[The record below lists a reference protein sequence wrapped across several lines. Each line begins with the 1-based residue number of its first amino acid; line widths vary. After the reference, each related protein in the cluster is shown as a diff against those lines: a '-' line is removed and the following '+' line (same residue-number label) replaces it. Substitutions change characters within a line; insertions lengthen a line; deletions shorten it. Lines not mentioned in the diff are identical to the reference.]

1 MKTSKRTTA
10 ILLAALLILS
20 TTVPALAASGGAA
33 ADAAAAEPSA
43 APGETTAAGDGEP
56 SEKEE
61 VIYVTLDASGE
72 LVSAYA
78 VNSFPGGEITDYGDY
93 DSVRVLNTGDE
104 IEYKGGIVNITT
116 DAKRIYYQGGL
127 KKVELPWDISL
138 TYRLDGKAVTAEEIA
153 GKSGE
158 AEIRFTV
165 TQNEECAGTFYDDYA
180 LQASFTLPGDVFGD
194 ISAPDATVAA
204 VGADRQLTY
213 TLLPGEGIDTL
224 ITATAENFSLPAV
237 SINGIHL
244 NLNVDVN
251 SDGIKDQVGQLVDAA
266 SQLNSGASALYSGS
280 QELQT
285 GASGLLDGS
294 ESLQSG
300 IAELDAGVAELQDGL
315 IVMRDGLNELYA
327 SSGDLTSG
335 AGQVY
340 SGLAQVEAALDALDV
355 DTSQIELLVTS
366 AQALADGAQSAYDGA
381 VALQSALTAD
391 AFNAEIPVDRL
402 TATNSAA
409 IEQIQGIL
417 NDSTLS
423 ALIQWCDKTYGTDM
437 FNQLAGIVTL
447 LNSNSEALQGARTY
461 VTAVG
466 AEAGALVSGLG
477 ELSAGCSEFNS
488 AVIELSSTVSGLLS
502 QLAQLQTAIAQ
513 LTDGSAELAYGVDAY
528 TAGVAQL
535 VDGFGSVMSGVSA
548 LAEGSSELLSGSG
561 ELSAGAAELYS
572 GVAELANGAQS
583 MASGASALNSETSS
597 LDVQA
602 EIDSLLA
609 DIGGSMEAPVS
620 FVDSRNGTIRAVQF
634 VIQTEEISAPAE
646 VAPPEP
652 AAEEQSFWDKLLNLF
667 GL

>member
-20 TTVPALAASGGAA
+20 TTVPALAANVGAA

-43 APGETTAAGDGEP
+43 APGETPAAGDGEP

-104 IEYKGGIVNITT
+104 IEYEDGVVNITT
-116 DAKRIYYQGGL
+116 DAKRIYYQGEL

-138 TYRLDGKAVTAEEIA
+138 SYKLDGKAVTAEEIA

-158 AEIRFTV
+158 VEIRFTV

-266 SQLNSGASALYSGS
+266 SRLNSGASALYSGS

-300 IAELDAGVAELQDGL
+300 
-315 IVMRDGLNELYA
+315 
-327 SSGDLTSG
+327 SPS
-335 AGQVY
+335 
-340 SGLAQVEAALDALDV
+340 
-355 DTSQIELLVTS
+355 
-366 AQALADGAQSAYDGA
+366 
-381 VALQSALTAD
+381 
-391 AFNAEIPVDRL
+391 
-402 TATNSAA
+402 
-409 IEQIQGIL
+409 
-417 NDSTLS
+417 
-423 ALIQWCDKTYGTDM
+423 
-437 FNQLAGIVTL
+437 
-447 LNSNSEALQGARTY
+447 
-461 VTAVG
+461 
-466 AEAGALVSGLG
+466 
-477 ELSAGCSEFNS
+477 
-488 AVIELSSTVSGLLS
+488 
-502 QLAQLQTAIAQ
+502 
-513 LTDGSAELAYGVDAY
+513 
-528 TAGVAQL
+528 
-535 VDGFGSVMSGVSA
+535 
-548 LAEGSSELLSGSG
+548 
-561 ELSAGAAELYS
+561 
-572 GVAELANGAQS
+572 
-583 MASGASALNSETSS
+583 
-597 LDVQA
+597 
-602 EIDSLLA
+602 
-609 DIGGSMEAPVS
+609 
-620 FVDSRNGTIRAVQF
+620 
-634 VIQTEEISAPAE
+634 
-646 VAPPEP
+646 
-652 AAEEQSFWDKLLNLF
+652 
-667 GL
+667 

>member
-43 APGETTAAGDGEP
+43 TPGETPAAGDGEP

-104 IEYKGGIVNITT
+104 IEYEDGIVNITT

-165 TQNEECAGTFYDDYA
+165 TQNEKCAGTFYDDYA
-180 LQASFTLPGDVFGD
+180 LQASFTLPGDVFSD

-237 SINGIHL
+237 SVNGIHL

-366 AQALADGAQSAYDGA
+366 AQALADGAQRAYDGA
-381 VALQSALTAD
+381 VALRNALSTSALD
-391 AFNAEIPVDRL
+391 
-402 TATNSAA
+402 SALA
-409 IEQIQGIL
+409 ANG
-417 NDSTLS
+417 STYTLS
-423 ALIQWCDKTYGTDM
+423 G
-437 FNQLAGIVTL
+437 LAQANLEAINELSQYASLFESVNMGQAYNDLVAL
-447 LNSNSEALQGARTY
+447 LNGNASMLNGVSLY
-461 VTAVG
+461 ITAVG
-466 AEAGALVSGLG
+466 TEADALVSGLG

-502 QLAQLQTAIAQ
+502 QLVQLQTAIAQ

-583 MASGASALNSETSS
+583 MANGASALNSETSS

>member
-104 IEYKGGIVNITT
+104 IEYKGDVVNITT
-116 DAKRIYYQGGL
+116 DAKRIYYQGEL

-138 TYRLDGKAVTAEEIA
+138 TYKLDGKAVTAEEIA

-340 SGLAQVEAALDALDV
+340 SGLAQVEAALDALSV
-355 DTSQIELLVTS
+355 DTSQIELLVSS
-366 AQALADGAQSAYDGA
+366 AQALADGAQRAYDGA
-381 VALQSALTAD
+381 VALRNALSTSALD
-391 AFNAEIPVDRL
+391 
-402 TATNSAA
+402 SALA
-409 IEQIQGIL
+409 ANG
-417 NDSTLS
+417 STYTLS
-423 ALIQWCDKTYGTDM
+423 G
-437 FNQLAGIVTL
+437 LAQANLEAINELSQYASLFESVNMGQAYNDLVAL
-447 LNSNSEALQGARTY
+447 LNGNASMLNGVSLY
-461 VTAVG
+461 ITAVG
-466 AEAGALVSGLG
+466 TEADALVSGLG

-502 QLAQLQTAIAQ
+502 QLVQLQTAIAQ

-583 MASGASALNSETSS
+583 MANGASALNSETSS

>member
-20 TTVPALAASGGAA
+20 TTVPALAASSGTA

-116 DAKRIYYQGGL
+116 DAKRIYYQGEL

-165 TQNEECAGTFYDDYA
+165 TQNEKCAGTFYDDYA

-237 SINGIHL
+237 SVNGIHL

-266 SQLNSGASALYSGS
+266 SRLNSGASALYSGS

-340 SGLAQVEAALDALDV
+340 SGLAQVETALDALSV

-381 VALQSALTAD
+381 VALRNALSTSALD
-391 AFNAEIPVDRL
+391 
-402 TATNSAA
+402 SALA
-409 IEQIQGIL
+409 ANG
-417 NDSTLS
+417 STYTLS
-423 ALIQWCDKTYGTDM
+423 GLAQANLEAIDELSQYASL
-437 FNQLAGIVTL
+437 FELAGMGQAYNDLVAL
-447 LNSNSEALQGARTY
+447 LNGNASMLNGVSLY
-461 VTAVG
+461 ITAVG
-466 AEAGALVSGLG
+466 TEADALVSGLG

-502 QLAQLQTAIAQ
+502 QLVQLQTAIAQ

-583 MASGASALNSETSS
+583 MANGASALNSETSS

>member
-1 MKTSKRTTA
+1 MKISKRTTA

-61 VIYVTLDASGE
+61 VIYVTLDASGA

-104 IEYKGGIVNITT
+104 IEYKDGIVDITT

-138 TYRLDGKAVTAEEIA
+138 TYKLDGQAVTAEEIA

-165 TQNEECAGTFYDDYA
+165 TQNEKCTGTFYDDYA

-266 SQLNSGASALYSGS
+266 SRLNSGASALYSGS

-340 SGLAQVEAALDALDV
+340 SGLAQVEAALDALSV

-366 AQALADGAQSAYDGA
+366 AQALADGAQRAYDGA
-381 VALQSALTAD
+381 VALRNALSTSALD
-391 AFNAEIPVDRL
+391 
-402 TATNSAA
+402 SALA
-409 IEQIQGIL
+409 ANG
-417 NDSTLS
+417 STYTLS
-423 ALIQWCDKTYGTDM
+423 G
-437 FNQLAGIVTL
+437 LAQANLEAINELSQYASLFESVNMGQAYNDLVAL
-447 LNSNSEALQGARTY
+447 LNGNASMLNGVSLY
-461 VTAVG
+461 ITAVG
-466 AEAGALVSGLG
+466 TEADALVSGLG

-502 QLAQLQTAIAQ
+502 QLVQLQTAIAQ

-583 MASGASALNSETSS
+583 MANGASALNSETSS

-634 VIQTEEISAPAE
+634 VIQTEAISAPAE

>member
-20 TTVPALAASGGAA
+20 TTVPALAANGGAA
-33 ADAAAAEPSA
+33 ADAAAAETSA
-43 APGETTAAGDGEP
+43 APGETPAAGDGEP
-56 SEKEE
+56 SDKEE

-104 IEYKGGIVNITT
+104 IEYKDGVVNITT
-116 DAKRIYYQGGL
+116 DAKRIYYQGEL

-138 TYRLDGKAVTAEEIA
+138 TYKLDGKAVTAEEIA

-266 SQLNSGASALYSGS
+266 GRLNSGASALYSGS

-340 SGLAQVEAALDALDV
+340 SGLAQVETALDALDV

-366 AQALADGAQSAYDGA
+366 AQALADGAQRAYDGA
-381 VALQSALTAD
+381 VALRNALSTSALD
-391 AFNAEIPVDRL
+391 
-402 TATNSAA
+402 SALA
-409 IEQIQGIL
+409 ANG
-417 NDSTLS
+417 STYTLS
-423 ALIQWCDKTYGTDM
+423 G
-437 FNQLAGIVTL
+437 LAQANLEAINELSQYASLFESVNMGQAYNDLVAL
-447 LNSNSEALQGARTY
+447 LNGNASMLNGVSLY
-461 VTAVG
+461 ITAVG
-466 AEAGALVSGLG
+466 TEADALVSGLG

-502 QLAQLQTAIAQ
+502 QLVQLQTAIAQ

-583 MASGASALNSETSS
+583 MANGASALNSETSS

>member
-43 APGETTAAGDGEP
+43 APGETPAAGDGEP

-72 LVSAYA
+72 PVSAYA

-104 IEYKGGIVNITT
+104 IEYEDGVVNITT
-116 DAKRIYYQGGL
+116 DAKRIYYQGEL

-165 TQNEECAGTFYDDYA
+165 TQNEKCAGTFYDDYA

-237 SINGIHL
+237 SVNGIHL

-266 SQLNSGASALYSGS
+266 SRLNSGASALYSGS

-340 SGLAQVEAALDALDV
+340 SGLAQVEAALDALSV

-381 VALQSALTAD
+381 VALRNALSTSALD
-391 AFNAEIPVDRL
+391 
-402 TATNSAA
+402 SALA
-409 IEQIQGIL
+409 ANG
-417 NDSTLS
+417 STYTLS
-423 ALIQWCDKTYGTDM
+423 G
-437 FNQLAGIVTL
+437 LAQANLEAINELSQYASLFESVNMGQAYNDLVAL
-447 LNSNSEALQGARTY
+447 LNGNASMLNGVSLY
-461 VTAVG
+461 ITAVG
-466 AEAGALVSGLG
+466 TEADALVSGLG

-502 QLAQLQTAIAQ
+502 QLVQLQTAIAQ

-583 MASGASALNSETSS
+583 MANGASALNSETSS

>member
-20 TTVPALAASGGAA
+20 TTVPALAASGGEA

-43 APGETTAAGDGEP
+43 APGETPAAGDGEP

-104 IEYKGGIVNITT
+104 IEYEDGVVNITT

-138 TYRLDGKAVTAEEIA
+138 TYRLDGKAVTAGEIA

-165 TQNEECAGTFYDDYA
+165 TQNEECTGTFYDDYA

-340 SGLAQVEAALDALDV
+340 SGLAQVEAALDALSV

-366 AQALADGAQSAYDGA
+366 AQALADGAQRAYDGA
-381 VALQSALTAD
+381 VALRNALSTSALD
-391 AFNAEIPVDRL
+391 
-402 TATNSAA
+402 SALA
-409 IEQIQGIL
+409 ANG
-417 NDSTLS
+417 STYTLS
-423 ALIQWCDKTYGTDM
+423 G
-437 FNQLAGIVTL
+437 LAQANLEAINELSQYASLFEFVNMGQAYNDLVAL
-447 LNSNSEALQGARTY
+447 LNGNASMLNGVSLY
-461 VTAVG
+461 ITAVG
-466 AEAGALVSGLG
+466 TEADALVSGLG

-502 QLAQLQTAIAQ
+502 QLVQLQTAIAQ

-652 AAEEQSFWDKLLNLF
+652 AAEEQTFWDKLLSLF

>member
-20 TTVPALAASGGAA
+20 TTVPALAASGGTA

-43 APGETTAAGDGEP
+43 APGETPAAGDGEP

-104 IEYKGGIVNITT
+104 IEYKDGVVNITT

-127 KKVELPWDISL
+127 KKAELPWDISL

-180 LQASFTLPGDVFGD
+180 LQASFTLPGDVFSD

-266 SQLNSGASALYSGS
+266 SRLNSGASALYSGS

-340 SGLAQVEAALDALDV
+340 SGLAQVEAALDALSV

-366 AQALADGAQSAYDGA
+366 AQALADGAQRAYDGA
-381 VALQSALTAD
+381 VALRNALSTSALD
-391 AFNAEIPVDRL
+391 
-402 TATNSAA
+402 SALA
-409 IEQIQGIL
+409 ANG
-417 NDSTLS
+417 STYTLS
-423 ALIQWCDKTYGTDM
+423 G
-437 FNQLAGIVTL
+437 LAQANLEAIDELSQYASLFERAGMGQAYNDLVAL
-447 LNSNSEALQGARTY
+447 LNGNASMLNGVSLY
-461 VTAVG
+461 ITAVG
-466 AEAGALVSGLG
+466 TEADALVSGLG

-502 QLAQLQTAIAQ
+502 QLVQLQTAIAQ

-583 MASGASALNSETSS
+583 MANGASALNSETSS

>member
-33 ADAAAAEPSA
+33 ADAAAAEPAA
-43 APGETTAAGDGEP
+43 APGETPAAGDGEP

-104 IEYKGGIVNITT
+104 IEYKDGIVNITT

-138 TYRLDGKAVTAEEIA
+138 TYKLDGKAVTAEEIA

-165 TQNEECAGTFYDDYA
+165 TQNEKCTGTFYDDYA

-266 SQLNSGASALYSGS
+266 GRLNSGASALYSGS

-340 SGLAQVEAALDALDV
+340 SGLAQVEAALDALSV

-366 AQALADGAQSAYDGA
+366 AQALADGAQRAYDGA
-381 VALQSALTAD
+381 VALRNALSTSALD
-391 AFNAEIPVDRL
+391 
-402 TATNSAA
+402 SALA
-409 IEQIQGIL
+409 ANG
-417 NDSTLS
+417 STYTLS
-423 ALIQWCDKTYGTDM
+423 G
-437 FNQLAGIVTL
+437 LAQANLEAIDELSQYASLFESVNMGQAYNDLVAL
-447 LNSNSEALQGARTY
+447 LNGNASMLNGVSLY
-461 VTAVG
+461 ITAVG
-466 AEAGALVSGLG
+466 TEADALVSGLG

-502 QLAQLQTAIAQ
+502 QLVQLQTAIAQ

-572 GVAELANGAQS
+572 GVAELASGAQS

-652 AAEEQSFWDKLLNLF
+652 AAEEQSFWDKLLSLF

>member
-43 APGETTAAGDGEP
+43 APGETIAAGDGEP

-104 IEYKGGIVNITT
+104 IEYKDGVVNITT

-138 TYRLDGKAVTAEEIA
+138 TYKLDGKAVTAEEIA

-266 SQLNSGASALYSGS
+266 GRLNSGASALYSGS

-381 VALQSALTAD
+381 VALRNALSTSALD
-391 AFNAEIPVDRL
+391 
-402 TATNSAA
+402 SALA
-409 IEQIQGIL
+409 ANG
-417 NDSTLS
+417 STYTLS
-423 ALIQWCDKTYGTDM
+423 G
-437 FNQLAGIVTL
+437 LAQANLEAIDELSQYASLFEFVNMGQAYNDLVAL
-447 LNSNSEALQGARTY
+447 LNGNASMLNGVSLY
-461 VTAVG
+461 ITAVG
-466 AEAGALVSGLG
+466 TEADALVSGLG

-502 QLAQLQTAIAQ
+502 QLVQLQTAIAQ

-583 MASGASALNSETSS
+583 MANGASALNSETSS

-652 AAEEQSFWDKLLNLF
+652 AAEEQTFWDKLLNLF

>member
-20 TTVPALAASGGAA
+20 TTVPALAANGGAA

-43 APGETTAAGDGEP
+43 APGETPAAGDGEP

-104 IEYKGGIVNITT
+104 IEYEDGVVNITT
-116 DAKRIYYQGGL
+116 DAKRIYYQGEL

-138 TYRLDGKAVTAEEIA
+138 SYKLDGKAVTAEEIA

-158 AEIRFTV
+158 VEIRFTV

-266 SQLNSGASALYSGS
+266 SRLNSGASALYSGS

-340 SGLAQVEAALDALDV
+340 SGLAQVEAALDALSV

-366 AQALADGAQSAYDGA
+366 AQALADGAQNAYDGA
-381 VALQSALTAD
+381 VALRNALSTSALD
-391 AFNAEIPVDRL
+391 
-402 TATNSAA
+402 SALA
-409 IEQIQGIL
+409 ANG
-417 NDSTLS
+417 STYTLS
-423 ALIQWCDKTYGTDM
+423 GLTQANLEAINELSQYASLFESVNMGQAYND
-437 FNQLAGIVTL
+437 LVAL
-447 LNSNSEALQGARTY
+447 LNGNASMLNGVSLY
-461 VTAVG
+461 ITAVG
-466 AEAGALVSGLG
+466 TEADALVSGLG

-502 QLAQLQTAIAQ
+502 QLVQLQTAIAQ

-583 MASGASALNSETSS
+583 MANGASALNSETSS

>member
-43 APGETTAAGDGEP
+43 APGETPAAGDGEP

-116 DAKRIYYQGGL
+116 DAKRIYYQGEL

-165 TQNEECAGTFYDDYA
+165 TQNEKCAGTFYDDYA

-237 SINGIHL
+237 SVNGIHL

-340 SGLAQVEAALDALDV
+340 SGLAQVEAALDALSV

-366 AQALADGAQSAYDGA
+366 AQALADGAQRAYDGA
-381 VALQSALTAD
+381 VALRNALSTSALD
-391 AFNAEIPVDRL
+391 
-402 TATNSAA
+402 SALA
-409 IEQIQGIL
+409 ANG
-417 NDSTLS
+417 STYTLS
-423 ALIQWCDKTYGTDM
+423 G
-437 FNQLAGIVTL
+437 LAQANLEAINELSQYASLFESVNMGQAYNDLVAL
-447 LNSNSEALQGARTY
+447 LNGNASMLNGVSLY
-461 VTAVG
+461 ITAVG
-466 AEAGALVSGLG
+466 TEADALVSGLG

-502 QLAQLQTAIAQ
+502 QLVQLQTAIAQ

-583 MASGASALNSETSS
+583 MANGASALNSETSS

-652 AAEEQSFWDKLLNLF
+652 AAEEQTFWDKLLSLF

>member
-20 TTVPALAASGGAA
+20 TTVPALAANGGTA

-43 APGETTAAGDGEP
+43 APGETPAAGDGEP

-104 IEYKGGIVNITT
+104 IEYKDGVVNITT
-116 DAKRIYYQGGL
+116 DAKRIYYQGEL

-138 TYRLDGKAVTAEEIA
+138 TYKLDGKAVTAEEIA

-266 SQLNSGASALYSGS
+266 GRLNSGASALYSGS

-340 SGLAQVEAALDALDV
+340 SGLAQVEAALDALSV

-366 AQALADGAQSAYDGA
+366 AQALADGAQRAYDGA
-381 VALQSALTAD
+381 VALRNALSTSALD
-391 AFNAEIPVDRL
+391 
-402 TATNSAA
+402 SALA
-409 IEQIQGIL
+409 ANG
-417 NDSTLS
+417 STYTLS
-423 ALIQWCDKTYGTDM
+423 G
-437 FNQLAGIVTL
+437 LAQANLEAINELSQYASLFESVNMGQAYNDLVAL
-447 LNSNSEALQGARTY
+447 LNGNASMLNGVSLY
-461 VTAVG
+461 ITAVG
-466 AEAGALVSGLG
+466 TEADALVSGLG

-502 QLAQLQTAIAQ
+502 QLVQLQTAIAQ

-583 MASGASALNSETSS
+583 MANGASALNSETSS

>member
-43 APGETTAAGDGEP
+43 APGETPAAGDGEP

-104 IEYKGGIVNITT
+104 IEYEDGIVNITT

-138 TYRLDGKAVTAEEIA
+138 TYKLDGKAVTAEEIA

-158 AEIRFTV
+158 VEIRFTV

-340 SGLAQVEAALDALDV
+340 SGLAQVEAALDALSV

-381 VALQSALTAD
+381 VALRNALSTSALD
-391 AFNAEIPVDRL
+391 
-402 TATNSAA
+402 SALA
-409 IEQIQGIL
+409 ANG
-417 NDSTLS
+417 STYTLS
-423 ALIQWCDKTYGTDM
+423 GLTQANLEAIDELSQYASL
-437 FNQLAGIVTL
+437 FELAGKGQAYNDLVAL
-447 LNSNSEALQGARTY
+447 LNGNASMLNGVSLY
-461 VTAVG
+461 ITAVG
-466 AEAGALVSGLG
+466 TEADALVSGLG

-502 QLAQLQTAIAQ
+502 QLVQLQTAIAQ

-652 AAEEQSFWDKLLNLF
+652 AAEEQTFWDKLLSLF

>member
-104 IEYKGGIVNITT
+104 IEYEDGVVNITT

-165 TQNEECAGTFYDDYA
+165 TQNEECTGTFYDDYA

-266 SQLNSGASALYSGS
+266 SRLNSGASALYSGS

-340 SGLAQVEAALDALDV
+340 SGLAQVEAALDALSV

-366 AQALADGAQSAYDGA
+366 AQALADGAQRAYDGA
-381 VALQSALTAD
+381 VALRNALSTSALD
-391 AFNAEIPVDRL
+391 
-402 TATNSAA
+402 SARA
-409 IEQIQGIL
+409 ANG
-417 NDSTLS
+417 STYTLS
-423 ALIQWCDKTYGTDM
+423 G
-437 FNQLAGIVTL
+437 LAQANLEAINELSQYASLFESVNMGQAYNDLVAL
-447 LNSNSEALQGARTY
+447 LNGNASMLNGVSLY
-461 VTAVG
+461 ITAVG
-466 AEAGALVSGLG
+466 TEADALVSGLG

-502 QLAQLQTAIAQ
+502 QLVQLQTAIAQ

-583 MASGASALNSETSS
+583 MANGASALNSETSS

>member
-20 TTVPALAASGGAA
+20 TTVPALAASGGTA

-43 APGETTAAGDGEP
+43 TPGETPAAGDGEP

-104 IEYKGGIVNITT
+104 IEYKDGVVNITT

-138 TYRLDGKAVTAEEIA
+138 TYRLDGKDVTAEEIA

-165 TQNEECAGTFYDDYA
+165 TQNEECTGTFYDDYA
-180 LQASFTLPGDVFGD
+180 LQASFTLPGEVFGD

-381 VALQSALTAD
+381 VALRNALSTSALD
-391 AFNAEIPVDRL
+391 
-402 TATNSAA
+402 SALA
-409 IEQIQGIL
+409 ANG
-417 NDSTLS
+417 STYTLS
-423 ALIQWCDKTYGTDM
+423 G
-437 FNQLAGIVTL
+437 LAQANLEAINELSQYASLFESVNMGQAYNDLVAL
-447 LNSNSEALQGARTY
+447 LNGNASMLNGVSLY
-461 VTAVG
+461 ITAVG
-466 AEAGALVSGLG
+466 TEADALVSGLG

-502 QLAQLQTAIAQ
+502 QLVQLQTAIAQ

-583 MASGASALNSETSS
+583 MANGASALNSETSS

>member
-20 TTVPALAASGGAA
+20 TTVPALAASGGTA

-43 APGETTAAGDGEP
+43 APGETPAAGDGEP

-104 IEYKGGIVNITT
+104 IEYKGGVVNITT

-138 TYRLDGKAVTAEEIA
+138 TFKLDGKAVTAEEIA

-165 TQNEECAGTFYDDYA
+165 TQNEKCTGTFYDDYA

-266 SQLNSGASALYSGS
+266 GRLNSGASALYSGS

-366 AQALADGAQSAYDGA
+366 AQALADGAQRAYDGA
-381 VALQSALTAD
+381 VALRNALSTSALD
-391 AFNAEIPVDRL
+391 
-402 TATNSAA
+402 SALA
-409 IEQIQGIL
+409 ANG
-417 NDSTLS
+417 STYTLS
-423 ALIQWCDKTYGTDM
+423 G
-437 FNQLAGIVTL
+437 LAQANLEAINELSQYASLFESVNMGQAYNDLVAL
-447 LNSNSEALQGARTY
+447 LNGNASMLNGVSLY
-461 VTAVG
+461 ITAVG
-466 AEAGALVSGLG
+466 TEADALVSGLG

-502 QLAQLQTAIAQ
+502 QLVQLQTAIAQ

-583 MASGASALNSETSS
+583 MANGASALNSETSS

-652 AAEEQSFWDKLLNLF
+652 AAEEQTFWDKLLSLF

>member
-43 APGETTAAGDGEP
+43 APGETPAAGDGEP

-104 IEYKGGIVNITT
+104 IEYKDGVVNITT
-116 DAKRIYYQGGL
+116 DAKRIYYQGEL

-138 TYRLDGKAVTAEEIA
+138 TYKLDGKAVTAEEIA

-158 AEIRFTV
+158 VEIRFTV
-165 TQNEECAGTFYDDYA
+165 TQNEECTGTFYDDYA
-180 LQASFTLPGDVFGD
+180 LQASFTLPGDVFSD

-224 ITATAENFSLPAV
+224 ITATAESFSLPAV

-340 SGLAQVEAALDALDV
+340 SGLAQVEAALDALSV

-381 VALQSALTAD
+381 VALRNALSTSALD
-391 AFNAEIPVDRL
+391 
-402 TATNSAA
+402 SALA
-409 IEQIQGIL
+409 ANG
-417 NDSTLS
+417 STYTLS
-423 ALIQWCDKTYGTDM
+423 GLTQANLEAIDELSQYAS
-437 FNQLAGIVTL
+437 FFELAGMGQAYNDLVAL
-447 LNSNSEALQGARTY
+447 LNGNASMLNGVSLY
-461 VTAVG
+461 ITAVG
-466 AEAGALVSGLG
+466 TEADALVSGLG

-502 QLAQLQTAIAQ
+502 QLVQLQTAIAQ

-652 AAEEQSFWDKLLNLF
+652 AAEEQTFWDKLLNLF

>member
-1 MKTSKRTTA
+1 MKISKRTTA

-104 IEYKGGIVNITT
+104 IEYKDGIVDITT

-138 TYRLDGKAVTAEEIA
+138 TYKLDGKAVTAEEIA

-165 TQNEECAGTFYDDYA
+165 TQNEECTGTFYDDYA

-224 ITATAENFSLPAV
+224 ITATAESFSLPAV

-266 SQLNSGASALYSGS
+266 SRLNSGASALYSGS

-340 SGLAQVEAALDALDV
+340 SGLAQVEAALDALSV

-366 AQALADGAQSAYDGA
+366 AQALADGAQRAYDGA
-381 VALQSALTAD
+381 VALRNALSTSALD
-391 AFNAEIPVDRL
+391 
-402 TATNSAA
+402 SALA
-409 IEQIQGIL
+409 ANG
-417 NDSTLS
+417 STYTLS
-423 ALIQWCDKTYGTDM
+423 G
-437 FNQLAGIVTL
+437 LAQANLEAINELSQYASLFESVNMGQAYNDLVAL
-447 LNSNSEALQGARTY
+447 LNGNASMLNGVSLY
-461 VTAVG
+461 ITAVG
-466 AEAGALVSGLG
+466 TEADALVSGLG

-502 QLAQLQTAIAQ
+502 QLVQLQTAIAQ

-583 MASGASALNSETSS
+583 MANGASALNSETSS

>member
-20 TTVPALAASGGAA
+20 TTVPALAASGGTA

-43 APGETTAAGDGEP
+43 APGETPAAGDGEP

-104 IEYKGGIVNITT
+104 IEYEDGVVNITT

-180 LQASFTLPGDVFGD
+180 LQASFTLPGDVFSD

-327 SSGDLTSG
+327 NSGDLTSG

-340 SGLAQVEAALDALDV
+340 SGLAQVEAALDALSV
-355 DTSQIELLVTS
+355 DTSQIELLVAS

-381 VALQSALTAD
+381 VALRNALSTSALD
-391 AFNAEIPVDRL
+391 
-402 TATNSAA
+402 SALA
-409 IEQIQGIL
+409 ANG
-417 NDSTLS
+417 STYTLS
-423 ALIQWCDKTYGTDM
+423 G
-437 FNQLAGIVTL
+437 LAQANLEAINELSQYASLFESVNMGQAYNDLVAL
-447 LNSNSEALQGARTY
+447 LNGNASMLNGVSLY
-461 VTAVG
+461 ITAVG
-466 AEAGALVSGLG
+466 TEADALVSGLG

-502 QLAQLQTAIAQ
+502 QLVQLQTAIAQ

-583 MASGASALNSETSS
+583 MANGASALNSETSS

>member
-20 TTVPALAASGGAA
+20 TTVPALAASGG
-33 ADAAAAEPSA
+33 AAAEPSA

-116 DAKRIYYQGGL
+116 DAKRIYYQGEL

-165 TQNEECAGTFYDDYA
+165 TQNEKCTGTFYDDYA

-266 SQLNSGASALYSGS
+266 SRLNSGASALYSGS

-340 SGLAQVEAALDALDV
+340 SGLAQVETALDALDV

-366 AQALADGAQSAYDGA
+366 AQALADGAQRAYDGA
-381 VALQSALTAD
+381 VALRNALSTSALD
-391 AFNAEIPVDRL
+391 
-402 TATNSAA
+402 SALA
-409 IEQIQGIL
+409 ANG
-417 NDSTLS
+417 STYTLS
-423 ALIQWCDKTYGTDM
+423 G
-437 FNQLAGIVTL
+437 LAQANLEAINELSQYASLFESVNMGQAYNDLVAL
-447 LNSNSEALQGARTY
+447 LNGNASMLNGVSLY
-461 VTAVG
+461 ITAVG
-466 AEAGALVSGLG
+466 TEADALVSGLG

-502 QLAQLQTAIAQ
+502 QLVQLQTAIAQ

-583 MASGASALNSETSS
+583 MANGASALNSETSS

-652 AAEEQSFWDKLLNLF
+652 AAEEQTFWDKLLSLF

>member
-43 APGETTAAGDGEP
+43 APGETPAAGDGEP

-104 IEYKGGIVNITT
+104 IEYKDGVVNITT

-138 TYRLDGKAVTAEEIA
+138 SYKLDGKVVTAEEIA

-158 AEIRFTV
+158 VEIRFTV
-165 TQNEECAGTFYDDYA
+165 TQNEECTGTFYDDYA

-266 SQLNSGASALYSGS
+266 SRLNSGASALYSGS

-340 SGLAQVEAALDALDV
+340 SGLAQVEAALDALSV

-381 VALQSALTAD
+381 VALRNALSTSALD
-391 AFNAEIPVDRL
+391 
-402 TATNSAA
+402 SALA
-409 IEQIQGIL
+409 ANG
-417 NDSTLS
+417 STYTLS
-423 ALIQWCDKTYGTDM
+423 GLTQANLEAIDELSQYASL
-437 FNQLAGIVTL
+437 FELAGMGQAYNDLVAL
-447 LNSNSEALQGARTY
+447 LNGNASMLNGVSLY
-461 VTAVG
+461 ITAVG
-466 AEAGALVSGLG
+466 TEADALVSGLG

-502 QLAQLQTAIAQ
+502 QLVQLQTAIAQ

-583 MASGASALNSETSS
+583 MANGASALNSETSS

-652 AAEEQSFWDKLLNLF
+652 AAEEQSFWDKLLSLF

>member
-20 TTVPALAASGGAA
+20 TTVPALAASGGTA

-43 APGETTAAGDGEP
+43 APGETPAAGDGEP

-104 IEYKGGIVNITT
+104 IEYKDGVVNITT

-138 TYRLDGKAVTAEEIA
+138 TYKLDGKAVTAEEMA

-165 TQNEECAGTFYDDYA
+165 TQNEECTGTFYDDYA

-340 SGLAQVEAALDALDV
+340 SGLAQVEAALDALSV

-366 AQALADGAQSAYDGA
+366 AQALADGAQRAYDGA
-381 VALQSALTAD
+381 VALRNALSTSALD
-391 AFNAEIPVDRL
+391 
-402 TATNSAA
+402 SALA
-409 IEQIQGIL
+409 ANG
-417 NDSTLS
+417 STYTLS
-423 ALIQWCDKTYGTDM
+423 G
-437 FNQLAGIVTL
+437 LAQANLEAINELSQYASLFESVNMGQAYNDLVAL
-447 LNSNSEALQGARTY
+447 LNGNASMLNGVSLY
-461 VTAVG
+461 ITAVG
-466 AEAGALVSGLG
+466 TEADALVSGLG

-502 QLAQLQTAIAQ
+502 QLVQLQTAIAQ

-583 MASGASALNSETSS
+583 MANGASALNSETSS

-652 AAEEQSFWDKLLNLF
+652 AAEEQTFWDKLLSLF

>member
-43 APGETTAAGDGEP
+43 APGETPAAGDGEP

-104 IEYKGGIVNITT
+104 IEYEDGVVNITT

-158 AEIRFTV
+158 VEIRFTV
-165 TQNEECAGTFYDDYA
+165 TQNEECTGTFYDDYA

-266 SQLNSGASALYSGS
+266 SRLNSGASALYSGS

-340 SGLAQVEAALDALDV
+340 SGLAQVEAALDALSV

-366 AQALADGAQSAYDGA
+366 AQALADGAQRAYDGA
-381 VALQSALTAD
+381 VALRNALSTSALD
-391 AFNAEIPVDRL
+391 
-402 TATNSAA
+402 SALA
-409 IEQIQGIL
+409 ANG
-417 NDSTLS
+417 STYTLS
-423 ALIQWCDKTYGTDM
+423 G
-437 FNQLAGIVTL
+437 LAQANLEAINELSQYASLFGSVNMGQAYNDLVAL
-447 LNSNSEALQGARTY
+447 LNGNASMLNGVSLY
-461 VTAVG
+461 ITAVG
-466 AEAGALVSGLG
+466 TEADALVSGLG

-502 QLAQLQTAIAQ
+502 QLVQLQTAIAQ

>member
-20 TTVPALAASGGAA
+20 TTVPALAANGGAA
-33 ADAAAAEPSA
+33 ADAAAAETSA
-43 APGETTAAGDGEP
+43 APGETPAAGDGEP

-104 IEYKGGIVNITT
+104 IEYKDGVVNITT

-165 TQNEECAGTFYDDYA
+165 TQNEKCTGTFYDDYA
-180 LQASFTLPGDVFGD
+180 LQASFTLPGEVFGD

-266 SQLNSGASALYSGS
+266 GRLNSGASALYSGS

-381 VALQSALTAD
+381 VALRNALSTSALD
-391 AFNAEIPVDRL
+391 
-402 TATNSAA
+402 SALA
-409 IEQIQGIL
+409 ANG
-417 NDSTLS
+417 STYTLS
-423 ALIQWCDKTYGTDM
+423 G
-437 FNQLAGIVTL
+437 LAQANLEAINELSQYASLFESVNMGQAYNDLVAL
-447 LNSNSEALQGARTY
+447 LNGNASMLNGVSLY
-461 VTAVG
+461 ITAVG
-466 AEAGALVSGLG
+466 TEADALVSGLG

-502 QLAQLQTAIAQ
+502 QLVQLQTAIAQ

-583 MASGASALNSETSS
+583 MANGASALNSETSS

>member
-20 TTVPALAASGGAA
+20 TTVPALAANGGAA
-33 ADAAAAEPSA
+33 ADAAAAETSA
-43 APGETTAAGDGEP
+43 APGETPAAGDGEP

-104 IEYKGGIVNITT
+104 IEYKDGVVNITT

-138 TYRLDGKAVTAEEIA
+138 TYKLDGKAVTAEEIA

-165 TQNEECAGTFYDDYA
+165 TQNEECTGTFYDDYA

-266 SQLNSGASALYSGS
+266 SRLNSGASALYSGS

-340 SGLAQVEAALDALDV
+340 SGLAQVEAALDALSV

-381 VALQSALTAD
+381 VALRNALSTSALD
-391 AFNAEIPVDRL
+391 
-402 TATNSAA
+402 SALA
-409 IEQIQGIL
+409 ANG
-417 NDSTLS
+417 STYTLS
-423 ALIQWCDKTYGTDM
+423 G
-437 FNQLAGIVTL
+437 LAQANLEAINELSQYASLFESVNMGQAYNDLVAL
-447 LNSNSEALQGARTY
+447 LNGNASMLNGVSLY
-461 VTAVG
+461 ITAVG
-466 AEAGALVSGLG
+466 TEADALVSGLG

-502 QLAQLQTAIAQ
+502 QLVQLQTAIAQ

-583 MASGASALNSETSS
+583 MANGASALNSETSS

>member
-20 TTVPALAASGGAA
+20 TTVPALAASGG
-33 ADAAAAEPSA
+33 AAAEPSA

-158 AEIRFTV
+158 VEIRFTV
-165 TQNEECAGTFYDDYA
+165 TQNEKCTGTFYDDYA

-266 SQLNSGASALYSGS
+266 GRLNSGASALYSGS

-381 VALQSALTAD
+381 VALRNALSTSALD
-391 AFNAEIPVDRL
+391 
-402 TATNSAA
+402 SALA
-409 IEQIQGIL
+409 ANG
-417 NDSTLS
+417 STYTLS
-423 ALIQWCDKTYGTDM
+423 G
-437 FNQLAGIVTL
+437 LAQANLEAINELSQYASLFESVNMGQAYNDLVAL
-447 LNSNSEALQGARTY
+447 LNGNASMLNGVSLY
-461 VTAVG
+461 ITAVG
-466 AEAGALVSGLG
+466 TEADALVSGLG

-502 QLAQLQTAIAQ
+502 QLVQLQTAIAQ

-583 MASGASALNSETSS
+583 MANGASALNSETSS

>member
-20 TTVPALAASGGAA
+20 TTVPALAASGGTA

-43 APGETTAAGDGEP
+43 SPGETTAAGDGEP

-78 VNSFPGGEITDYGDY
+78 VNSFPGGEINDYGDY

-104 IEYKGGIVNITT
+104 IEYEDGVVNITT

-158 AEIRFTV
+158 VEIRFTV

-224 ITATAENFSLPAV
+224 ITATAESFSLPAV

-266 SQLNSGASALYSGS
+266 SRLNSGASALYSGS

-340 SGLAQVEAALDALDV
+340 SGLAQVEAALDALSV

-366 AQALADGAQSAYDGA
+366 AQALADGAQRAYDGA
-381 VALQSALTAD
+381 VALRNALSTSALD
-391 AFNAEIPVDRL
+391 
-402 TATNSAA
+402 SALA
-409 IEQIQGIL
+409 ANG
-417 NDSTLS
+417 STYTLS
-423 ALIQWCDKTYGTDM
+423 G
-437 FNQLAGIVTL
+437 LAQANLEAINELSQYASLFESVNMGQAYNDLVAL
-447 LNSNSEALQGARTY
+447 LNGNASMLNGVSLY
-461 VTAVG
+461 ITAVG
-466 AEAGALVSGLG
+466 TEADALVSGLG

-502 QLAQLQTAIAQ
+502 QLVQLQTAIAQ

-583 MASGASALNSETSS
+583 MANGASALNSETSS

-609 DIGGSMEAPVS
+609 DIGGSMEAPES
-620 FVDSRNGTIRAVQF
+620 FADGRNGTVTAVQF
-634 VIQTEEISAPAE
+634 VIQTEAIEAPADD
-646 VAPPEP
+646 AGPEP
-652 AAEEQSFWDKLLNLF
+652 AAEEQSFWDKLLALF

>member
-20 TTVPALAASGGAA
+20 TTVPALAANGGAA

-43 APGETTAAGDGEP
+43 APGETPAAGDGEP

-61 VIYVTLDASGE
+61 VIYVTLDASGD

-104 IEYKGGIVNITT
+104 IEYEDGVVNITT
-116 DAKRIYYQGGL
+116 DAKRIYYQGEL

-138 TYRLDGKAVTAEEIA
+138 TYKLDGKAVTAEEIA

-266 SQLNSGASALYSGS
+266 SRLNSGASALYSGS

-340 SGLAQVEAALDALDV
+340 SGLAQVEAALDALSV
-355 DTSQIELLVTS
+355 DTSQIELLVAS
-366 AQALADGAQSAYDGA
+366 AQALADGAQNAYDGA
-381 VALQSALTAD
+381 VALRNALSTSALD
-391 AFNAEIPVDRL
+391 
-402 TATNSAA
+402 SALA
-409 IEQIQGIL
+409 ANG
-417 NDSTLS
+417 STYTLS
-423 ALIQWCDKTYGTDM
+423 GLTQANLEAIDELSQYASL
-437 FNQLAGIVTL
+437 FELAGMGQAYNDLVAL
-447 LNSNSEALQGARTY
+447 LNGNASMLNGVSLY
-461 VTAVG
+461 ITAVG
-466 AEAGALVSGLG
+466 TEADALVSGLG

-502 QLAQLQTAIAQ
+502 QLVQLQTAIAQ

-583 MASGASALNSETSS
+583 MANGASALNSETSS

-652 AAEEQSFWDKLLNLF
+652 TAEEQTFWDKLLSLF

>member
-104 IEYKGGIVNITT
+104 IEYEDGVVNITT

-165 TQNEECAGTFYDDYA
+165 TQNEECTGTFYDDYA

-266 SQLNSGASALYSGS
+266 SRLNSGASALYSGS

-340 SGLAQVEAALDALDV
+340 SGLAQVEAALDALSV

-366 AQALADGAQSAYDGA
+366 AQALADGAQRAYDGA
-381 VALQSALTAD
+381 VALRNALSTSALD
-391 AFNAEIPVDRL
+391 
-402 TATNSAA
+402 SALA
-409 IEQIQGIL
+409 ANG
-417 NDSTLS
+417 STYTLS
-423 ALIQWCDKTYGTDM
+423 G
-437 FNQLAGIVTL
+437 LAQANLEAINELSQYASLFESVNMGQAYNDLVAL
-447 LNSNSEALQGARTY
+447 LNGNASMLNGVSLY
-461 VTAVG
+461 ITAVG
-466 AEAGALVSGLG
+466 TEADALVSGLG

-502 QLAQLQTAIAQ
+502 QLVQLQTAIAQ

-583 MASGASALNSETSS
+583 MANGASALNSETSS

>member
-138 TYRLDGKAVTAEEIA
+138 TYKLDGRAVTAEEIA

-165 TQNEECAGTFYDDYA
+165 TQNEECTGTFYDDYA

-266 SQLNSGASALYSGS
+266 GRLNSGASALYSGS

-340 SGLAQVEAALDALDV
+340 SGLAQVEAALDALSV

-366 AQALADGAQSAYDGA
+366 AQALADGAQRAYDGA
-381 VALQSALTAD
+381 VALRNALSTSALD
-391 AFNAEIPVDRL
+391 
-402 TATNSAA
+402 SALA
-409 IEQIQGIL
+409 ANG
-417 NDSTLS
+417 STYTLS
-423 ALIQWCDKTYGTDM
+423 G
-437 FNQLAGIVTL
+437 LAQANLEAINELSQYASLFESVNMGQAYNDLVAL
-447 LNSNSEALQGARTY
+447 LNGNASMLNGVSLY
-461 VTAVG
+461 ITAVG
-466 AEAGALVSGLG
+466 TEADALVSGLG

-502 QLAQLQTAIAQ
+502 QLVQLQTAIAQ

-583 MASGASALNSETSS
+583 MANGASALNSETSS

>member
-43 APGETTAAGDGEP
+43 APGETPAAGDGEP

-104 IEYKGGIVNITT
+104 IEYKGGVVNITT

-138 TYRLDGKAVTAEEIA
+138 TFKLDGKAVTAEEIA

-165 TQNEECAGTFYDDYA
+165 TQNEKCTGTFYDDYA

-266 SQLNSGASALYSGS
+266 GRLNSGASALYSGS

-381 VALQSALTAD
+381 VALRNALSTSALD
-391 AFNAEIPVDRL
+391 
-402 TATNSAA
+402 SALA
-409 IEQIQGIL
+409 ANG
-417 NDSTLS
+417 STYTLS
-423 ALIQWCDKTYGTDM
+423 G
-437 FNQLAGIVTL
+437 LAQANLEAINELSQYASLFESVNMGQAYNDLVAL
-447 LNSNSEALQGARTY
+447 LNGNASMLNGVSLY
-461 VTAVG
+461 ITAVG
-466 AEAGALVSGLG
+466 TEADALVSGLG

-502 QLAQLQTAIAQ
+502 QLVQLQTAIAQ

-583 MASGASALNSETSS
+583 MANGASALNSETSS

-652 AAEEQSFWDKLLNLF
+652 AAEEQTFWDKLLSLF

>member
-20 TTVPALAASGGAA
+20 TTVPALAASGGTA

-104 IEYKGGIVNITT
+104 IEYKDGIVNITT

-138 TYRLDGKAVTAEEIA
+138 TFKLDGKAVTAEEIA

-165 TQNEECAGTFYDDYA
+165 TQNEKCAGTFYDDYA
-180 LQASFTLPGDVFGD
+180 LQASFTLPGEVFGD

-266 SQLNSGASALYSGS
+266 GRLNSGASALYSGS

-340 SGLAQVEAALDALDV
+340 SGLAQVEAALDALSV
-355 DTSQIELLVTS
+355 DTSQIELLVSS
-366 AQALADGAQSAYDGA
+366 AQALADGAQRAYDGA

-391 AFNAEIPVDRL
+391 AFNAVIPVDSL

-417 NDSTLS
+417 NDSKLS
-423 ALIQWCDKTYGTDM
+423 ALIQLYDKTYGTDM

-447 LNSNSEALQGARTY
+447 LNGNSEALQGARTY
-461 VTAVG
+461 VTTVG

-502 QLAQLQTAIAQ
+502 QLVQLQTAIAQ

-583 MASGASALNSETSS
+583 MANGASALNSETSS

>member
-20 TTVPALAASGGAA
+20 TTVPALAANGGTA

-43 APGETTAAGDGEP
+43 APGETPAAGDGEP

-104 IEYKGGIVNITT
+104 IEYKDGVVNITT
-116 DAKRIYYQGGL
+116 DAKRIYYQGEL

-138 TYRLDGKAVTAEEIA
+138 TYRLDGKAVKAEEIA

-165 TQNEECAGTFYDDYA
+165 TQNEECTGTFYDDYA

-266 SQLNSGASALYSGS
+266 SRLNSGASALYSGS

-340 SGLAQVEAALDALDV
+340 SGLAQVETALDALDV
-355 DTSQIELLVTS
+355 SAIMAEMITTLTTAADGMITQAATVAQTAASLQEQMTEIQNLIAVGESMVNAQVAANNNAAAGLEALKATLPEDSDQNNAIEAAIKALSGSNTWLQTIIGLIKDNMGSFQTGAAELTNGLLALQAAGEDFKAVAEGLQQQTGGLVEQVELL
-366 AQALADGAQSAYDGA
+366 
-381 VALQSALTAD
+381 
-391 AFNAEIPVDRL
+391 
-402 TATNSAA
+402 
-409 IEQIQGIL
+409 
-417 NDSTLS
+417 
-423 ALIQWCDKTYGTDM
+423 K
-437 FNQLAGIVTL
+437 
-447 LNSNSEALQGARTY
+447 
-461 VTAVG
+461 
-466 AEAGALVSGLG
+466 
-477 ELSAGCSEFNS
+477 
-488 AVIELSSTVSGLLS
+488 
-502 QLAQLQTAIAQ
+502 TAIAQ

-583 MASGASALNSETSS
+583 MANGASALNSETSS

-652 AAEEQSFWDKLLNLF
+652 AAEEQTFWDKLLNLF